1 MCLQMRN
8 FNGVNIDYREIPAI
22 LKLGSF
28 DQPIPRGLRQLSES
42 LQYAYKIFE
51 HPLMLWDTVAKGI
64 DPFEA
69 AMENPEE
76 FKKFNRT
83 IIERT
88 IAQAQGFADLKV
100 ADYTLTMNGQ
110 SIEMALTT
118 FRDDWAIMNEINE
131 IIKKPEA
138 ELRDDAV
145 NIHFL
150 RLHLSGQL
158 TAVLKTLLSTTESLI
173 VEVLKG
179 YTIAQSKKQENSSDA
194 YQFLIRW
201 RADLQNKKDQF
212 SSHAFEAIIQVVE
225 NELEVAERME
235 NQHGLGEL
243 KALVESFLKER
254 DAAKSNDKLL
264 RSLVK
269 GDYSAFQDDLKELVL
284 HLFSYHDIGNNEPE
298 KVYHSFL
305 LGVMNSFHAFYD
317 PISNQE
323 AGHGRFDIVLIPHDK
338 DMTGLIFEVKRSTSI
353 VGTEMKTLA
362 ENALKQVHEKDYA
375 IKFRSKGVVNWATFA
390 VVFYGKNLHTEFELT
405 ANEQ

>member
-1 MCLQMRN
+1 M
-8 FNGVNIDYREIPAI
+8 NIDYSEIPSI
-22 LKLGSF
+22 LTLGSF
-28 DQPIPRGLRQLSES
+28 DLPIPRGLRQFNEL
-42 LQYAYKIFE
+42 LWYAYKIFD
-51 HPLMLWDTVAKGI
+51 HPLMLWDTGDRRV
-64 DPFEA
+64 DPFES

-76 FKKFNRT
+76 FKRFNRT

-88 IAQAQGFADLKV
+88 IAQAQSFADLKV

-110 SIEMALTT
+110 GIEMALTT
-118 FRDDWAIMNEINE
+118 FRDDWAIMNEF
-131 IIKKPEA
+131 IKKPEA

-158 TAVLKTLLSTTESLI
+158 TAVLKMLLSTTESLI

-212 SSHAFEAIIQVVE
+212 SFHAFEAIMQVVE

-305 LGVMNSFHAFYD
+305 LGVMNSFHAFYE

-338 DMTGLIFEVKRSTSI
+338 DMTGLIFEVKRSTSL

-362 ENALKQVHEKDYA
+362 ENALKQVREKDYA

-390 VVFYGKNLHTEFELT
+390 VVFYGKNLHAEFELT